1 MNCSPRRVAGL
12 SNSWRRIFGRSDIL
26 THKAFENAFAL
37 DVAMGG
43 STNTV
48 LHTLAIAIEAGQPF
62 DLAHLNEVSA
72 RVPYICKVAPSGK
85 YHMEDVYRAGGI
97 SAILK
102 TLAGKPGTLNL
113 DCITVTGKTLGREHW
128 RRDRAR

>member
-1 MNCSPRRVAGL
+1 MAKNIRPR
-12 SNSWRRIFGRSDIL
+12 DIL

-37 DVAMGG
+37 DMAMGG

-62 DLAHLNEVSA
+62 DLAHLNEVAA
-72 RVPYICKVAPSGK
+72 RVPHICKVAPSGK
-85 YHMEDVYRAGGI
+85 YHMEDVDRAGGI

-113 DCITVTGKTLGREHW
+113 DCITVTGKTLGENIG
-128 RRDRAR
+128 DATVQG